1 MKTEIAKLRRLRI
14 NIPTMGSSI
23 AAYALPI
30 TIFTVV
36 LLLLAQQTGAEH
48 AGEGHVE
55 STCENRAS
63 RSAGDADFVGRLI
76 PRDYTATREWIAGA
90 LALLAVGVGYLEWQ
104 GRRAMPKYGR
114 RRGDIPS
121 AGLDAHD
128 EPSRNRLAQK
138 RLKILGMM
146 VSDNHKLLSSDLTVG
161 DLMTTVVRTAG
172 PDAAVGELR
181 ALTVEYRIRHILI
194 CNQLNELVGV
204 VSDRDLR
211 RASDKLVAA
220 DLMAECPT
228 TVKSSSLLSN
238 AITLLLYGHIS
249 SLPVVDEGRLV
260 GILTTTDVVMTLQ
273 CTLLA
278 VEQMVRD
285 LGAGQRA
292 TTPISL
298 PQIN

>member
-1 MKTEIAKLRRLRI
+1 
-14 NIPTMGSSI
+14 MGNAL
-23 AAYALPI
+23 AAYALPL
-30 TIFTVV
+30 TIIAVV
-36 LLLLAQQTGAEH
+36 LLLLAEH
-48 AGEGHVE
+48 TEVE
-55 STCENRAS
+55 SGHDAGFESTYEHRTS
-63 RSAGDADFVGRLI
+63 RSSGDVEMADLLI
-76 PRDYTATREWIAGA
+76 ARNHTATREWIAGG
-90 LALLAVGVGYLEWQ
+90 LALLAVGVGYFEWQ

-114 RRGDIPS
+114 RRGDLPS
-121 AGLDAHD
+121 AESDTHD
-128 EPSRNRLAQK
+128 ESSRNRLAQK

-161 DLMTTVVRTAG
+161 DLMTTIVRTAE
-172 PDAAVGELR
+172 PTTSVGELR
-181 ALTVEYRIRHILI
+181 ALIAEYKIRHILI

-211 RASDKLVAA
+211 RASEKLVAS

-228 TVKSSSLLSN
+228 TVKSDSLLSN

-292 TTPISL
+292 PSAGFSAA
-298 PQIN
+298 N

>member
-1 MKTEIAKLRRLRI
+1 MKTKIATLRGMRVLI
-14 NIPTMGSSI
+14 FTMGSLL

-30 TIFTVV
+30 TIFAVV
-36 LLLLAQQTGAEH
+36 LLLFAQH
-48 AGEGHVE
+48 AGIEY
-55 STCENRAS
+55 
-63 RSAGDADFVGRLI
+63 AGGNAEMAGNLI
-76 PRDYTATREWIAGA
+76 VRDHLAMREWIAGG
-90 LALLAVGVGYLEWQ
+90 LALLAVGVGYFEWH

-114 RRGDIPS
+114 RRGDFPS
-121 AGLDAHD
+121 AGPDTHD
-128 EPSRNRLAQK
+128 ESSRNRLAQK

-161 DLMTTVVRTAG
+161 DLMTTVVRTAQ
-172 PDAAVGELR
+172 PTTSVGELR
-181 ALTVEYRIRHILI
+181 ALTVEYKIRHILI
-194 CNQLNELVGV
+194 CNELNELVGV

-211 RASDKLVAA
+211 RASEKLVAA

-285 LGAGQRA
+285 LGAGQRTMSA
-292 TTPISL
+292 DFAAA
-298 PQIN
+298 N

>member
-1 MKTEIAKLRRLRI
+1 
-14 NIPTMGSSI
+14 MGNAL
-23 AAYALPI
+23 AAYALPL
-30 TIFTVV
+30 TIIAVV
-36 LLLLAQQTGAEH
+36 LLLLAEH
-48 AGEGHVE
+48 TEVE
-55 STCENRAS
+55 SGHDAGFESTYEHRTS
-63 RSAGDADFVGRLI
+63 RSGGDVEMADLLI
-76 PRDYTATREWIAGA
+76 ARNHTATREWIAGG
-90 LALLAVGVGYLEWQ
+90 LALLAVGVGYFEWQ

-114 RRGDIPS
+114 RRGDLPS
-121 AGLDAHD
+121 AESDTHD
-128 EPSRNRLAQK
+128 ESSRNRLAQK

-161 DLMTTVVRTAG
+161 DLMTTIVRTAE
-172 PDAAVGELR
+172 PTTSVGELR
-181 ALTVEYRIRHILI
+181 ALIAEYKIRHILI

-211 RASDKLVAA
+211 RASEKLVAS

-228 TVKSSSLLSN
+228 TVKSDSLLSN

-292 TTPISL
+292 PSAGFSAA
-298 PQIN
+298 N